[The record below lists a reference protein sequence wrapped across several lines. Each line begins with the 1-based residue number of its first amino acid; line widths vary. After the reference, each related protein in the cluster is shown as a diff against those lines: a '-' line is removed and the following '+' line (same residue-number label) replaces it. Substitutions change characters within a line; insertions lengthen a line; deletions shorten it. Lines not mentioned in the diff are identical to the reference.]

1 MRKTAQA
8 IKMEEEQYLNLVRNI
23 IEHGSVKSTRT
34 GVNVRMIFGHVSRY
48 SLRGGKIPLLT
59 TKRVFWRGVV
69 EELLWFLRGDTSA
82 KNLAEKGV
90 RIWDGNGS
98 REFLDSRG
106 LNFRDEGDLG
116 PIYGFQWRHYGADY
130 IDCKTD
136 YNGAGIDQIEKIVH
150 TLKTNPDDRR
160 MVLTAWNPTVIDQMA
175 LPPCHVMA
183 IFNVI
188 NGELNCMV
196 TQRSA
201 DVGLGV
207 PFNIASYSLLTHIL
221 AKECKLKLGDLVY
234 TTADTH
240 IYENHIDALKEQVK
254 RIPKEFPTVTITDG
268 VAMND
273 LEFQHFQLHDYN
285 PHPNIQM
292 DMAV

>member
-1 MRKTAQA
+1 
-8 IKMEEEQYLNLVRNI
+8 MEEKQYLDLIKDI
-23 IEHGSVKSTRT
+23 IEKGTTKSNRT
-34 GVNVRMIFGHVSRY
+34 GIDTRMLFGHMSRY

-69 EELLWFLRGDTSA
+69 EELLWFLRGETSS
-82 KNLAEKGV
+82 KLLSDKGV
-90 RIWDGNGS
+90 KIWNGNGS

-106 LNFRDEGDLG
+106 FKDREEGDLG
-116 PIYGFQWRHYGADY
+116 PIYGFQWRHYNAKYVDSHTNYEGE
-130 IDCKTD
+130 
-136 YNGAGIDQIEKIVH
+136 GIDQIKQIIH
-150 TLKTNPDDRR
+150 TLKTDPDSRR
-160 MVLTAWNPTVIDQMA
+160 IILTAWNPTAIDQMP

-221 AKECKLKLGDLVY
+221 AHVCNLKLGELVY

-240 IYENHIDALKEQVK
+240 IYVNHIEPLKEQLT
-254 RIPKEFPTVTITDG
+254 RIPKEFPTLIINASTDIT
-268 VAMND
+268 VEE
-273 LEFQHFQLHDYN
+273 LTFEHFQLNGYD
-285 PHPNIQM
+285 PCPNIVM
-292 DMAV
+292 DMAR